1 MYGTARREFFRV
13 KNQKPRMVMSS
24 LVAAV
29 TPVRAS
35 RTGAVFRLSTHVAP
49 GVAPW
54 MVTSTSVT
62 VWMEAGTGTGTV

>member
-1 MYGTARREFFRV
+1 
-13 KNQKPRMVMSS
+13 MSS